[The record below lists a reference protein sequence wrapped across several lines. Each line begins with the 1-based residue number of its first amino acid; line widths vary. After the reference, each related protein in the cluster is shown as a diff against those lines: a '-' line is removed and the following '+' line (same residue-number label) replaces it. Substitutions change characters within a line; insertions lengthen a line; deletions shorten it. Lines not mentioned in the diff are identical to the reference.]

1 LVIIFEKM
9 KKILIFILLSALWNC
24 SYKIIIRHDPLSA
37 QQHNDLG
44 ASYYKEGEFE
54 AAEREFKA
62 SIKKD
67 KKFWLA
73 YYNLGTLYL
82 YKPNYK
88 EAEYYL
94 YKSIIYN
101 STFSDGYNN
110 LSLLMLKKG
119 DLKHS
124 LYYIT
129 LAIKFATTNKHL
141 YYETLAQIQ
150 DRLNNKEAACESLKF
165 AIDNAPL
172 LKKDEYKLIYQKKCK

>member
-1 LVIIFEKM
+1 M
-9 KKILIFILLSALWNC
+9 YNC

-37 QQHNDLG
+37 EQHNDLG
-44 ASYYKEGEFE
+44 ASYYKEREFE

-82 YKPNYK
+82 YAKKYK

-129 LAIKFATTNKHL
+129 LAIKFATSNKYL

-150 DRLNNKEAACESLKF
+150 ERLKDKEAACKSLQL
-165 AIDNAPL
+165 AIEDTPA
-172 LKKDEYKLIYQKKCK
+172 LKKEEYKLLYQKKCK